1 MNKQECDILSSLRK
15 EPYTNQRLLAECSGY
30 SLGIVNRSV
39 RSLIQEGY
47 IDSQMQLTE
56 MAKNLFEKRKPG
68 NAIILAAGFGM
79 RMVPINME
87 TSKAFLEIH
96 GELLI
101 ERLIRQLKES
111 GIQNIYIV
119 VGFMKEQF
127 DYLIDKY
134 NVTLIVN
141 PEYALKNNL
150 HSLKLAKD
158 YISNTY
164 IIPCDVWCDTNP
176 FHRYELYSWYMVS
189 DLVDNESEVRVN
201 RKRELIRTREKIGN
215 AMIGIAYLL
224 EEEAK
229 QVRNNIVQYC
239 RDEEYE
245 NAFWE
250 EALYKKDKMLVVANV
265 VPASDT
271 YEINTYEQLRD
282 IDSKSEQLKT
292 RAIKTAA
299 QVLNVRTDEL
309 GNISILKKGMTNRS
323 FLFTCK
329 KKKYIM
335 RVPGEGTD
343 QLINRF
349 QEAAVYRELSGK
361 GVCDN
366 IIYLNA
372 ENGYKIT
379 EYLDSRVCD
388 PYNPTD
394 VNKCMEKL
402 REFHSLKLQV
412 DHTFHI
418 YDQIEFYE
426 SLWKGEPS
434 IYRDYLITK
443 RNVFSLKPFIELH
456 AKEYA
461 LTHIDAVPD
470 NFLFADFGGKEEIR
484 LIDWEY
490 AGMQDQD
497 VDLAMF
503 CIYAMYDKPH
513 IDNLI
518 DAYYPKGC
526 TRKTRIKIYC
536 YISLCGLLWS
546 NWCEYKRTY
555 GVEFGEYSM
564 KQYRFAKDYY
574 KIAMEEIK
582 KAEGER
588 YE

>member
-1 MNKQECDILSSLRK
+1 M
-15 EPYTNQRLLAECSGY
+15 
-30 SLGIVNRSV
+30 SV
-39 RSLIQEGY
+39 RLNKIY
-47 IDSQMQLTE
+47 D
-56 MAKNLFEKRKPG
+56 
-68 NAIILAAGFGM
+68 
-79 RMVPINME
+79 
-87 TSKAFLEIH
+87 
-96 GELLI
+96 
-101 ERLIRQLKES
+101 
-111 GIQNIYIV
+111 GIS
-119 VGFMKEQF
+119 
-127 DYLIDKY
+127 YLIDKY

-349 QEAAVYRELSGK
+349 QEAAVYRELSCK

-372 ENGYKIT
+372 FI
-379 EYLDSRVCD
+379 
-388 PYNPTD
+388 
-394 VNKCMEKL
+394 
-402 REFHSLKLQV
+402 
-412 DHTFHI
+412 
-418 YDQIEFYE
+418 
-426 SLWKGEPS
+426 
-434 IYRDYLITK
+434 LI
-443 RNVFSLKPFIELH
+443 I
-456 AKEYA
+456 
-461 LTHIDAVPD
+461 I
-470 NFLFADFGGKEEIR
+470 
-484 LIDWEY
+484 
-490 AGMQDQD
+490 
-497 VDLAMF
+497 MF
-503 CIYAMYDKPH
+503 CSCNY
-513 IDNLI
+513 NF
-518 DAYYPKGC
+518 
-526 TRKTRIKIYC
+526 RICI
-536 YISLCGLLWS
+536 
-546 NWCEYKRTY
+546 CE
-555 GVEFGEYSM
+555 
-564 KQYRFAKDYY
+564 
-574 KIAMEEIK
+574 
-582 KAEGER
+582 
-588 YE
+588 